1 MGENVV
7 LPTLTSLS
15 VVQQIPLLHIV
26 TNQSR
31 LGARPHPRPVSLV
44 LMMISLMCVAEVK
57 VGLIHGRVF
66 VADVDVGGEEVYGV
80 GVEDGGG
87 GLS

>member
-7 LPTLTSLS
+7 LPTLSSLS
-15 VVQQIPLLHIV
+15 VVQQISLLHIV

-57 VGLIHGRVF
+57 VGLIH
-66 VADVDVGGEEVYGV
+66 VADVDVEGGDVYGV

>member
-1 MGENVV
+1 
-7 LPTLTSLS
+7 
-15 VVQQIPLLHIV
+15 
-26 TNQSR
+26 
-31 LGARPHPRPVSLV
+31 
-44 LMMISLMCVAEVK
+44 MMISLMCVAEVK

-66 VADVDVGGEEVYGV
+66 VADVDVEGGEVYGV